1 MDKFTNHTHTAV
13 RERVDIVSRLLSV
26 IQANDFGDNRYEI
39 IHLQGTMSTVIRGI
53 EAKALVNLETTNTRV
68 VITLVVE
75 ESAFD
80 HGTSV
85 FNGSQVTWAETT
97 INFEKGS
104 SLRAGSILVD
114 GGIDVINRTSVD
126 IFEFSLNISILHN
139 AKSAKQSGDWDFTTA
154 VDFHVDT
161 TIWRGLEFEP
171 CTTTRDHL
179 STVIAL
185 HTNGFGGEK
194 DTS

>member
-39 IHLQGTMSTVIRGI
+39 IHLQSTVSTVVRGV
-53 EAKALVNLETTNTRV
+53 ETKALVNLETTDTRV

-85 FNGSQVTWAETT
+85 FNGSQVTWAETAV
-97 INFEKGS
+97 NFEKGS
-104 SLRAGSILVD
+104 SLRAGSILID
-114 GGIDVINRTSVD
+114 GGVDVINRTSVD
-126 IFEFSLNISILHN
+126 IFEFRLDISILHN
-139 AKSAKQSGDWDFTTA
+139 AKSAKKGGDWDFATA
-154 VDFHVDT
+154 VDLDIDT
-161 TIWRGLEFEP
+161 AIWRGLKFEP
-171 CTTTRDHL
+171 CTTAWNHL

-194 DTS
+194 YTS